1 MTARAGAASGHVP
14 IPTAGAGGAIRQTHG
29 HGIQMTR
36 LLLFDIDGTL
46 VDTGG
51 AGLRAFARILHEH
64 FGTSDGLLG
73 IPLAGRTDRA
83 ILADALARVAPDHD
97 ADEAW
102 LRRFSE
108 RYVVALADELEKP
121 SPRKRLLP
129 GVVEALDRIAGLN
142 GSHLALLTGNF
153 RRGAEVKLGHFGLW
167 DRFAFG
173 AYGDDSVARN
183 DLFPVAMVRARE
195 AGLAVRDPRDV
206 VVIGDT
212 PHDVACAR
220 SGGGG
225 GAGGTAGACGP
236 PAPGGAR
243 AHTSIDPL
251 TSLAGVEALFG

>member
-1 MTARAGAASGHVP
+1 
-14 IPTAGAGGAIRQTHG
+14 
-29 HGIQMTR
+29 MTR

-153 RRGAEVKLGHFGLW
+153 RRGAEVKLGHFGIW

-173 AYGDDSVARN
+173 AYGDDSTDRN
-183 DLFPVAMVRARE
+183 DLFPVAMARARE
-195 AGLAVRDPRDV
+195 AGVPVRDPREV
-206 VVIGDT
+206 VIIGDT

-220 SGGGG
+220 SGGALAVGVATG
-225 GAGGTAGACGP
+225 PYDRAALEAAGADIV
-236 PAPGGAR
+236 
-243 AHTSIDPL
+243 IDDL